1 MLSTRLRAS
10 LLAVA
15 VAACSA
21 LLAFGDFEAT
31 AAPASDSQGYVDS
44 TARCASPST
53 LVLFGSTSSSRVA
66 ICKSPDGTFQ
76 YRGVRVVDGAR
87 LILPARQSSTGAY
100 TAAIDGISYS
110 VTSSS
115 LTVTS
120 AGKTVRDES
129 WVDFHGPTT
138 TRASAGTSAPASV
151 ATATAT
157 ATVTATATPTAPPT
171 PLPPPLPAEVGG
183 SGGR

>member
-1 MLSTRLRAS
+1 MLSIRLRAS
-10 LLAVA
+10 LLTAA

-21 LLAFGDFEAT
+21 LLAFGDFAAT

-53 LVLFGSTSSSRVA
+53 LVMFGSTSSSRVA

-76 YRGVRVVDGAR
+76 YRGVRVVDGAK
-87 LILPARQSSTGAY
+87 LILPARQSSTGGY
-100 TAAIDGISYS
+100 SAANDGINYS
-110 VTSSS
+110 VSSS
-115 LTVTS
+115 ALTVTS

-129 WVDFHGPTT
+129 WIDFHGPVGSRTST
-138 TRASAGTSAPASV
+138 GTSAPSSV
-151 ATATAT
+151 VTAT
-157 ATVTATATPTAPPT
+157 ATVTATVTPTTPAT